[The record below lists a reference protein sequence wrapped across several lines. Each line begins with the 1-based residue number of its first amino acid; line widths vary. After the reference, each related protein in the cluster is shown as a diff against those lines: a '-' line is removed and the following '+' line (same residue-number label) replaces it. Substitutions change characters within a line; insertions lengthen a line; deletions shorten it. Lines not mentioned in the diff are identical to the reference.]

1 MSSLVNIPIRVEQTP
16 TPDDVAI
23 AQSILHEIHAM
34 LERLL
39 GEGEEGAI
47 DLRGYPAL
55 NPASLALLESWLP
68 LGEVSAVVT
77 GVGRTEVRETAYKG
91 VWWLVYRHE
100 DGDVV
105 TESILV
111 TEVPEILKS
120 QKEDIEWGLR
130 KFSRILSA
138 TEKQEVVGQTAD

>member
-1 MSSLVNIPIRVEQTP
+1 MSSLDNIPVRVEQTP
-16 TPDDVAI
+16 TPDDFALV
-23 AQSILHEIHAM
+23 QSILHEIHAM

-39 GEGEEGAI
+39 AEGEEGAI
-47 DLRGYPAL
+47 DLRGFPTL
-55 NPASLALLESWLP
+55 NPASLALLETWLP
-68 LGEVSAVVT
+68 LGEVSAVIT
-77 GVGRTEVRETAYKG
+77 GVGRTEVRETAYTG
-91 VWWLVYRHE
+91 VWWLVYRNE

-120 QKEDIEWGLR
+120 QKEDIELGLR

-138 TEKQEVVGQTAD
+138 TEKQEFVGQTAD

>member
-34 LERLL
+34 LKRLL
-39 GEGEEGAI
+39 AEGGEGAI
-47 DLRGYPAL
+47 DLRSYPAL

-77 GVGRTEVRETAYKG
+77 GVGRTEVRETACAG
-91 VWWLVYRHE
+91 VWWLVYRTE

-111 TEVPEILKS
+111 TEVPAILKS
-120 QKEDIEWGLR
+120 QKEDIELGLR